1 MTTSRSLLRIALA
14 CFGFAMAGSVRAEPE
29 LRLSETISMPSAH
42 AAPAP
47 GMPPSTK
54 FDPAFNL
61 TASDYRIGTEDL
73 LEIQVFGVDQLSRT
87 VRVNSLGNVSLPLIG
102 TIAVGGLTAQ
112 ECERLIAGKLSERF
126 LQDPQVGVFIKEYTN
141 QRVTIEGAVEKP
153 GIYPMRG
160 QTTLLRALALAGGQG
175 RMSDMQ
181 EVMIFRRDADGGRS
195 GQAYDVEKIR
205 RGELDDPAVMNDDVV
220 VVNRSPAR
228 AALRDSLFRDFID
241 TINPFSPFA
250 H

>member
-1 MTTSRSLLRIALA
+1 
-14 CFGFAMAGSVRAEPE
+14 MAGAAWGEPE
-29 LRLSETISMPSAH
+29 LRLSETITVPSGAK
-42 AAPAP
+42 AATAVVLPPA
-47 GMPPSTK
+47 TT

-73 LEIQVFGVDQLSRT
+73 LEVQVFGVDQLSRT

-112 ECERLIAGKLSERF
+112 EAERLIAGRLAEKF
-126 LQDPQVGVFIKEYTN
+126 LQDPQVGVFIKEFTN

-181 EVMIFRRDADGGRS
+181 EVMIFRRDAEGGRA

-205 RGELDDPAVMNDDVV
+205 RGELDDPVVMNDDVV